1 MSFLLARSR
10 SQITSGLLKQS
21 TRFFADGKVTVLQS
35 GQDLK
40 TVMNDGKKV
49 LYFTAS
55 WCPPCRAIKPLF
67 EKLSDEF
74 KNIQFVKIDID
85 ENDKVAVEYKIH
97 SVPTFVFINGNTA
110 TGQVR
115 NLLNLF
121 FHLSSFLFFYFL
133 LYFSS
138 LERIRIR

>member
-10 SQITSGLLKQS
+10 SQITSGVLKQP

-40 TVMNDGKKV
+40 TVMSDGKKV

-110 TGQVR
+110 TGQVGI
-115 NLLNLF
+115 
-121 FHLSSFLFFYFL
+121 
-133 LYFSS
+133 
-138 LERIRIR
+138 IRIIFIFLSN